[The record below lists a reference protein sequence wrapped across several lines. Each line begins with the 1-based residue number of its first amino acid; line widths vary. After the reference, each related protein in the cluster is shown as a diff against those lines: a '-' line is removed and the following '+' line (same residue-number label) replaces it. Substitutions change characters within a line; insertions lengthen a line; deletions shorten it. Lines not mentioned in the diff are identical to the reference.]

1 TALDLA
7 NGLSLNNSIDMKDSN
22 SIQSLLDTIEN
33 LLKPIDDA
41 RADLSENSHIK
52 SVIAEYIEYFV
63 EGMPT
68 EVESMSMFKY
78 AKDYLA
84 DFNYETESYIDNIP
98 SALVQSYIDSNESS
112 NAFLKFVDVSSYNYE
127 KLSSE
132 LFKMPNLIKIFGSAS
147 NLSASDVKSA
157 LTSTDIA
164 KQVVSGL
171 LSEYYTDGSI
181 TEATLDYDKES
192 SAIASA
198 LNYSNS
204 SDDSLE
210 LSAIPTLIDSLCSS
224 DLLPAILD
232 FYSNNGSAV
241 TIKVSLIK
249 KTTID
254 GLFDTKVLDGELS
267 QKVANTYKAMFTV

>member
-1 TALDLA
+1 
-7 NGLSLNNSIDMKDSN
+7 
-22 SIQSLLDTIEN
+22 
-33 LLKPIDDA
+33 
-41 RADLSENSHIK
+41 
-52 SVIAEYIEYFV
+52 
-63 EGMPT
+63 
-68 EVESMSMFKY
+68 
-78 AKDYLA
+78 
-84 DFNYETESYIDNIP
+84 
-98 SALVQSYIDSNESS
+98 
-112 NAFLKFVDVSSYNYE
+112 VDVSSYNYE

-132 LFKMPNLIKIFGSAS
+132 LVKMPELIKIFSSAS
-147 NLSASDVKSA
+147 NLSASEIKSA

-171 LSEYYTDGSI
+171 LSDYTDGSI
-181 TEATLDYDKES
+181 TEENLDYDKES
-192 SAIASA
+192 SAIANA

-210 LSAIPTLIDSLCSS
+210 LSAIPTLIDSLCES

-254 GLFDTKVLDGELS
+254 GLFDTKVLNGELS